1 MRGQPNIDFQP
12 VIGVI
17 ELVNPDRH
25 WKGADRGQRGPHPL
39 DLALAPR
46 DDEADQSLA
55 RSLEEALFD
64 RLQHHEY
71 GQNQQRREKGDDVLR
86 SPGRHADRGDC
97 PDGRGGRQPT
107 DQVANIKVKVGITK
121 LMDALFAVEE
131 TLFSE
136 RNGISI
142 EPEVETF
149 DPGLVTAA

>member
-1 MRGQPNIDFQP
+1 LIDRLLQ
-12 VIGVI
+12 
-17 ELVNPDRH
+17 E
-25 WKGADRGQRGPHPL
+25 
-39 DLALAPR
+39 
-46 DDEADQSLA
+46 
-55 RSLEEALFD
+55 LEEMNLKGMKRVPTSYEP
-64 RLQHHEY
+64 RLGEILTL
-71 GQNQQRREKGDDVLR
+71 VT
-86 SPGRHADRGDC
+86 PIAVM
-97 PDGRGGRQPT
+97 P